1 MNSYENGIQ
10 QDVAKLANQVISENP
25 KTMSQLSSPIFEDLF
40 QGLPY
45 PSLLVNKQGE
55 CLSANNQYQQELHI
69 LPPEY
74 SDDVRE
80 KFFQVIEKVSES
92 GVPGYLETAINFTEY
107 QIAVYLL
114 GDGET
119 IAIVFE
125 DITDEVKLAQDYQ
138 NQEVGLKNYL
148 EYTADSIACL
158 TMGEPLDLSLP
169 LDDRFEFA
177 IENLRILE
185 CNDRYAQFQGEPA
198 AKDIIDKRLV
208 EILKEPPEGYLKKIR
223 YSSDNGFYI
232 PGNLMHKIEPGNV
245 EKFYYLTSIP
255 VVDNGFIQ
263 FVWVSLQDV
272 TEVIQGER
280 ALAKNQQRYENF
292 IKNSHEGIALYNI
305 SQPID
310 IHLPE
315 REQVE
320 LIAKYAVLTECNE
333 AWCKITD
340 VVCDEVMEKPL
351 VDIYPLERGDFV
363 EEFTGFVK
371 HGYRSIDQDMGYFNK
386 ATQRFTYIQFSFIG
400 VVYDEQLIDIWL
412 TKTDV
417 TETRAQAKA
426 LELNDK
432 RLRTFIDHSFE
443 PILRLGFT
451 APMPL
456 SIPKDEQPKWMLDH
470 ARILSA
476 NRPYANWIGADDSRP
491 LIGRILNDIL
501 QTPERSLGT
510 YEQFVEAD
518 YRMAPVEV
526 VDRGFDAI
534 NLDISYLVSMQGI
547 VENDFLH
554 EIWCVFRDTTE
565 QNKYIKQ
572 IEHQSTHDSLTGL
585 PNRKALSVY
594 LDDLAKSE
602 DIEHFGVMFIDLDMF
617 KEVNDNLGHHSGD
630 LLLKQL
636 GPRLENIVESHSAGG
651 LVARL
656 GGDEFAVVFLDIF
669 ESSNAVLLGM
679 ALIEQIK
686 SPFELDGVSVH
697 VGGSIGISLSDQSRP
712 NASELMKQAD
722 IAMYRAKKERL
733 GVAIY
738 DEDKDIQD
746 IRRLSLMSDLRSA
759 LKEDQLFLCYQP
771 KIDLANGELIGVEA
785 LLRWRHHDLG
795 LIPPDEFIP
804 VAESTD
810 LIHDL
815 SMFVISRALVECAQ
829 WWKEY
834 KIPVAINLSAN
845 NLVHPSLMRYI
856 TRCFSESELP
866 KTALEIEITESALM
880 NNPEHARQV
889 LQKMH
894 DLGISIAIDDFGTG
908 YSSLAYLKELPVTTL
923 KIDNSFVRGILDDE
937 KNAFIVDAVITLGR
951 SMGMKIVGEGVETG
965 KILSGL
971 AEKDCSIAQGYF
983 IGKPMP
989 LEDFIQWYRALPVK
1003 NELPYFE
1010 ILDAN

>member
-1 MNSYENGIQ
+1 
-10 QDVAKLANQVISENP
+10 
-25 KTMSQLSSPIFEDLF
+25 MSQLSSPIFEDLF

-45 PSLLVNKQGE
+45 PSLLMNKQGE
-55 CLSANNQYQQELHI
+55 CLGTNDQYQQELQT
-69 LPPEY
+69 LPLDYPQE
-74 SDDVRE
+74 VRE
-80 KFFQVIEKVSES
+80 EFLCVVAKVAET
-92 GVPGYLETAINFTEY
+92 GVPGFLETAINFAEY
-107 QIAVYLL
+107 QIAVYRL
-114 GDGET
+114 GDGHT
-119 IAIVFE
+119 IAVVFE
-125 DITDEVKLAQDYQ
+125 DITDEVKLAQDYL

-158 TMGEPLDLSLP
+158 TLGEPLDLSLP
-169 LDDRFEFA
+169 LEERFEFA

-185 CNDRYAQFQGEPA
+185 CNDRYAQFQSEPS
-198 AKDIIDKRLV
+198 AKDIIGKKLT

-232 PGNLMHKIEPGNV
+232 PGNLMHKIEPGNI

-255 VVDNGFIQ
+255 VVDNGFVQ

-292 IKNSHEGIALYNI
+292 IKSSHEGIALYSINP
-305 SQPID
+305 PID
-310 IHLPE
+310 IHLPD

-320 LIAKYAVLTECNE
+320 LIAKNAALTECND

-340 VVCDEVMEKPL
+340 VKRDDVMEKPL
-351 VDIYPLERGDFV
+351 VEIYPLERGDFV
-363 EEFTGFVK
+363 EEFIGFVK
-371 HGYRSIDQDMGYFNK
+371 DGYRSIDQEMGYFNK

-400 VVYDEQLIDIWL
+400 VIYDEQLIDVWL
-412 TKTDV
+412 IKSDV
-417 TETRAQAKA
+417 TESRAQAKA

-456 SIPKDEQPKWMLDH
+456 SIPKNDQPKWMLDH
-470 ARILSA
+470 ARILGA
-476 NRPYANWIGADDSRP
+476 NRPYAKWIGADDDQP
-491 LIGRILNDIL
+491 LVGRILNDVL
-501 QTPERSLGT
+501 QSPERSLKT
-510 YEQFVEAD
+510 YGRFIDAD
-518 YRMAPVEV
+518 YRMAPIEV
-526 VDRGFDAI
+526 IGRTKGTIQGDT
-534 NLDISYLVSMQGI
+534 SYLVSMQGI

-594 LDDLAKSE
+594 LEGLSKSE
-602 DIEHFGVMFIDLDMF
+602 KTEHFGVMFIDLDMF

-636 GPRLENIVESHSAGG
+636 GPRLEYIVASHAAGG

-669 ESSNAVLLGM
+669 ESSNAMLLGM

-738 DEDKDIQD
+738 DEAKDIQD

-771 KIDLANGELIGVEA
+771 KIDLANGKLIGVEA
-785 LLRWRHHDLG
+785 LLRWRHPELN

-815 SMFVISRALVECAQ
+815 SMFVISRALQECAK
-829 WWKEY
+829 WWQEY
-834 KIPVAINLSAN
+834 EIPVAINLSAN
-845 NLVHPSLMRYI
+845 NLMHPLLMRYI

-866 KTALEIEITESALM
+866 KNALEIEITESALM

-889 LQKMH
+889 LQQMH

-923 KIDNSFVRGILDDE
+923 KIDNSFVRGIIDDE

-965 KILSGL
+965 KILNGL

-983 IGKPMP
+983 IGRPMP
-989 LEDFIQWYRALPVK
+989 LEDFITWYRALPEK
-1003 NELPYFE
+1003 NGLPYFE
-1010 ILDAN
+1010 IVKED